1 MTDNCRYGENLQIW
15 GAGAGTHQNS
25 AKSARK
31 VGQCLYSQS
40 LNSPQIYLSEDSK
53 WNDDGNAPFMHMKLQ
68 SGSFISF
75 IIILLVWGFSI
86 NLGFTLMRT
95 TIDNQLFYI
104 QCFHMVSN
112 NSSLFISMSNSV

>member
-1 MTDNCRYGENLQIW
+1 
-15 GAGAGTHQNS
+15 
-25 AKSARK
+25 
-31 VGQCLYSQS
+31 
-40 LNSPQIYLSEDSK
+40 
-53 WNDDGNAPFMHMKLQ
+53 
-68 SGSFISF
+68 
-75 IIILLVWGFSI
+75 LLVWGFSI